1 MKKRAKTNTSI
12 RAITGTAL
20 MLVLFWA
27 VAAFSGG
34 SATLQAADA
43 ETNVDGISLNGPTT
57 ATLGQSVTYSSVFT
71 VSAIGTWYV
80 TYRYPIG
87 FEVTGQTPGAINANN
102 SLIWN
107 QSNLGATRTLTVTGS
122 HKLGSCPSAIHQI
135 ALGDV
140 YDPGA
145 ATPNARLTTAVSNA
159 HCVQLPM
166 IFKPSP

>member
-1 MKKRAKTNTSI
+1 MKKTSKTMTVVRTVMGS
-12 RAITGTAL
+12 AL
-20 MLVLFWA
+20 MLALFWA
-27 VAAFSGG
+27 IAAFGG
-34 SATLQAADA
+34 ASATLQAADA
-43 ETNVDGISLNGPTT
+43 EMSVDGITLTGPAT
-57 ATLGQSVTYSSVFT
+57 ATRNQSVTYSSVFT

-80 TYRYPIG
+80 VYRYPIG
-87 FEVTGQTPGAINANN
+87 FTVTGSTPGAVNVNN

-107 QSNLGATRTLTVTGS
+107 QSNLGETRTLTVTGS